1 MIDIHTHVLP
11 FIDDGSE
18 SVEKS
23 IEMLQNAKR
32 IGVTD
37 VFVTPHYR
45 TGEYEYDK
53 QTVVEKYNQ
62 FLQKLEGVEGLPN
75 VHLGQESFCDEGI
88 YERIEKNNIVCLGD
102 SKAVL
107 LEFNYKEDTDIADY
121 VYNFSVLGYYPII
134 AHIERYRYIDRY
146 MIIAIKQNGG
156 LIQVNASAVLG
167 RMGKHVQHFVLKLI
181 KEGLVDF
188 ISSDLHSST
197 ENHLKEAYD
206 FIKKKFKGRMADA
219 LFKDNAKKYIL
230 D

>member
-88 YERIEKNNIVCLGD
+88 YERIEKNNACFPIFRETGVKYFIVKSCL
-102 SKAVL
+102 
-107 LEFNYKEDTDIADY
+107 Y
-121 VYNFSVLGYYPII
+121 VG
-134 AHIERYRYIDRY
+134 
-146 MIIAIKQNGG
+146 
-156 LIQVNASAVLG
+156 
-167 RMGKHVQHFVLKLI
+167 
-181 KEGLVDF
+181 
-188 ISSDLHSST
+188 
-197 ENHLKEAYD
+197 
-206 FIKKKFKGRMADA
+206 
-219 LFKDNAKKYIL
+219 
-230 D
+230 